1 MVWDCKT
8 MPWRKG
14 TSGNPNGNPGKDK
27 LLRTALLMDLKSK
40 GQEMPELRQI
50 ARRIIDCAVK
60 GKENWSW
67 ATKEIWDRL
76 DGKAAVTVE
85 AEEKEVCD
93 VRELSD
99 DELNA
104 IIARGLAKR
113 Y

>member
-1 MVWDCKT
+1 
-8 MPWRKG
+8 
-14 TSGNPNGNPGKDK
+14 
-27 LLRTALLMDLKSK
+27 
-40 GQEMPELRQI
+40 
-50 ARRIIDCAVK
+50 VK

-104 IIARGLAKR
+104 IIARGLAKG